1 MTCHIILCWMPKAY
15 ERGRIQT
22 CETTLVAVDIS
33 RVWRSLPVLCD
44 IRFFIAP
51 IIMKNVLQ
59 GNVAETLNRKITSE
73 EAAFNPFTL
82 SVERPESSDPI
93 ALLELI
99 DEGAYEEQVVSVY
112 RDIMGL
118 VIEDVA
124 EVLETTLPEESPT
137 VAEKN
142 AESAKEES
150 EKGLLKN
157 VARLLRNVRG

>member
-1 MTCHIILCWMPKAY
+1 MNAAESKRAKRPLWLKILVGGAY
-15 ERGRIQT
+15 LLYVIFG
-22 CETTLVAVDIS
+22 
-33 RVWRSLPVLCD
+33 
-44 IRFFIAP
+44 FFIAP

-59 GNVAETLNRKITSE
+59 GNVAETLNRKITLE

-82 SVERPESSDPI
+82 SGERPESSDPI
-93 ALLELI
+93 ALLELF

-124 EVLETTLPEESPT
+124 EVLETTLPEEPPT
-137 VAEKN
+137 VSEKN

-157 VARLLRNVRG
+157 VARLLRIVRG